1 MFTFPVT
8 ALEFHSLVG
17 QGFDDGIIGF
27 GTVQRIAQDGVIN
40 YAIRDSGWW
49 SHPGL
54 QPFCDQR
61 IGINL
66 NMSERRL
73 EVVQWPDYEQKLTVL
88 GGERYITIWTWL
100 LQNPGVANTLRSQIA
115 RGAVSLVNGSFREVT
130 NQTVVVSGLVQFTRG
145 FSNGLGLDAEVIQVG
160 KVTFFSRD
168 MPELLPTFIGQVV
181 TIVVQDGRLVV
192 IPPAVAEA

>member
-8 ALEFHSLVG
+8 VLEFHSLLSK
-17 QGFDDGIIGF
+17 GFDDGIIGF
-27 GTVQRIAQDGVIN
+27 GLVQRIVQDDVIH
-40 YAIRDSGWW
+40 YAIRDGGWW

-54 QPFCDQR
+54 QPFLGER
-61 IGINL
+61 VGINL
-66 NMSERRL
+66 NVAERRL
-73 EVVQWPDYEQKLTVL
+73 EVVQWPNYEQKLAIL
-88 GGERYITIWTWL
+88 GGEGYTTIWTWL

-115 RGAVSLVNGSFREVT
+115 RGAVSLVNGTFWEIP
-130 NQTVVVSGLVQFTRG
+130 NQTVVVSGLVQFTQG
-145 FSNGLGLDAEVIQVG
+145 VSNGLGMDAEVIQVG

-181 TIVVQDGRLVV
+181 TVIVQDGRLVV